1 MVKLDN
7 LRSGV
12 TKVDLYEP
20 TLQAQYAEFLSYYHC
35 AGIAC
40 RPRRPTDKGK
50 VESSIKYVRNNFLNA
65 FESKSYEDL
74 ICGLRVWNDEIC
86 NKRVHGTARR
96 RPYDIFLESEKA
108 ALQPLPSRR
117 FQIQDVAT

>member
-7 LRSGV
+7 LRSGL

-50 VESSIKYVRNNFLNA
+50 VESSIKYVRKNFLKA
-65 FESKSYEDL
+65 FEKL
-74 ICGLRVWNDEIC
+74 LC
-86 NKRVHGTARR
+86 
-96 RPYDIFLESEKA
+96 
-108 ALQPLPSRR
+108 
-117 FQIQDVAT
+117 